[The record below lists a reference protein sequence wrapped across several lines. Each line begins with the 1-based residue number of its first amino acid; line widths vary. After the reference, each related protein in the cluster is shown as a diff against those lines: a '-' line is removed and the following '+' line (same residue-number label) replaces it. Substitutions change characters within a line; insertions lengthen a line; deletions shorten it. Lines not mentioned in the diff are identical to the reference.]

1 MSYVIRGKM
10 SLEEL
15 TYRELAE
22 FNRQELDKTVRAYN
36 EYIQRAGTQRI
47 SLRQYMTTVYF
58 PQHDE
63 KEIIAK
69 YLVNRV
75 RRGVL

>member
-1 MSYVIRGKM
+1 M
-10 SLEEL
+10 SLEDL
-15 TYRELAE
+15 TFRELAD

-36 EYIQRAGTQRI
+36 EYIQRSGTQRI
-47 SLRQYMTTVYF
+47 SLRQYMTTIYF

-69 YLVNRV
+69 YMVNRIK
-75 RRGVL
+75 RGVI